1 MSPSIHVDYIK
12 KDILILDKV
21 SIDGLGDT
29 ALSTEKEYY
38 INFTKEQKK
47 FCLSCIY
54 FALQLNEK
62 LYIC

>member
-1 MSPSIHVDYIK
+1 MSPSVHVDYIK

-38 INFTKEQKK
+38 INFTKEQRK
-47 FCLSCIY
+47 FCLSCIH
-54 FALQLNEK
+54 FAL
-62 LYIC
+62 